1 MTEEKNEAAGLEPEW
16 DEFDLDEPLVGDEL
30 ADPALILRCYPGEGV
45 WEHYRDNGRDYAYQD
60 GAYTLYRFTQDAAG
74 LHQEL
79 VRNGYRT
86 YPEIHVERVGE

>member
-1 MTEEKNEAAGLEPEW
+1 MCAPSMSR
-16 DEFDLDEPLVGDEL
+16 
-30 ADPALILRCYPGEGV
+30 PAPSCPCTPTSAIPTSWRTLPLILRCYPGEGA

-86 YPEIHVERVGE
+86 YPEIRVERVGE